1 MRLNNSH
8 RPVPGTVGKGM
19 VSCMAQKKI
28 IAFINAEN
36 EVPANVECLAIK
48 YSCEGADGLF
58 IYNYTGD
65 EASREEFLLSA
76 RKSKSRLIYHFL

>member
-1 MRLNNSH
+1 
-8 RPVPGTVGKGM
+8 
-19 VSCMAQKKI
+19 MAQKKI

-36 EVPANVECLAIK
+36 EVPANVGNLALK

-65 EASREEFLLSA
+65 EQSREEFLLSA
-76 RKSKSRLIYHFL
+76 RNIESRLTYHFYWYLCKQV